1 MSKEFKILIDRLQSD
16 PKFIGDFLANPRS
29 FLEKLDISKEEKA
42 ALLSRDVAALNDLG
56 LTTTQAAGA
65 LSGAHSQRCSSNRT
79 TTTFE

>member
-29 FLEKLDISKEEKA
+29 EKLDISKEEKA